1 VLAVGIEAVWEIFEN
16 SSFIID
22 RYRQSRAYAGYAG
35 DTIVNSVGDIL
46 SMMLGY
52 LFTMR
57 FQGFLPALGL
67 VVALEAA
74 LYALAGDNFTISL
87 IRLVLPGV
95 F

>member
-1 VLAVGIEAVWEIFEN
+1 LEVGIEAAWEIFEN
-16 SSFIID
+16 SSFVIN
-22 RYRQSRAYAGYAG
+22 RYRLNRAYTGYAG

-57 FQGFLPALGL
+57 FRGFLPALAL
-67 VVALEAA
+67 VVGLEVA
-74 LYALAGDNFTISL
+74 LYAIAGDNFTISL